1 MSFEH
6 NEKFINEENYRRR
19 VQFYRTFGDVTHLV
33 TVQSEARLK
42 YIEGRVMHVKR
53 ERKDSHAVFEDTFEP
68 VYHSTLQ
75 VVINNEVVFE
85 ADGLARSREVTA
97 FIKGY
102 ALAKETAMVWRC

>member
-1 MSFEH
+1 MTNEH
-6 NEKFINEENYRRR
+6 DKEIAAENRRR
-19 VQFYRTFGDVTHLV
+19 RELFYRTFGDVTHLV

-42 YIEGRVMHVKR
+42 FINAHVMHTKKV
-53 ERKDSHAVFEDTFEP
+53 RKGSPAVFADTFEP
-68 VYHSTLQ
+68 VYDSTLQ

-102 ALAKETAMVWRC
+102 ALAKETADFF